1 VNEQAGL
8 DIHDHVNELT
18 RTHQHVER
26 YEDRQG
32 LELWTKQHVTTAP
45 SLIMQ
50 LICGTPASQGSDSGS
65 ATFASRPAARI
76 EAIDT
81 AMLIDDEASRW
92 LYRLGAD
99 DPNERPD
106 PITGQPM
113 PGVRA
118 STGQATINVVNKL
131 HGLHASAESCGHE
144 KPRRNKKGRPDC
156 CNRHHIEHDVKRW
169 WTQARIVSGWDSP
182 AWRPDNTCP
191 VCDVRRSLRV
201 NLSLQTALCVE
212 CREVW
217 DSTTIGLLA
226 EHIRAENMED
236 EEATA

>member
-1 VNEQAGL
+1 MNEQAGL

-18 RTHQHVER
+18 RTHQHIER

-76 EAIDT
+76 EALDT
-81 AMLIDDEASRW
+81 VMLIDDEASRW
-92 LYRLGAD
+92 VKRLGED
-99 DPNERPD
+99 DPGD
-106 PITGQPM
+106 KLDKTTGQHVA
-113 PGVRA
+113 G
-118 STGQATINVVNKL
+118 SGTIACISLL
-131 HGLHASAESCGHE
+131 HGLHAAAKPCE
-144 KPRRNKKGRPDC
+144 KRKKGC
-156 CNRHHIEHDVKRW
+156 CTAHDIEHDVRRW
-169 WTQARIVSGWDSP
+169 WHQARIVSGWDSP

-226 EHIRAENMED
+226 EHIRGENLED
-236 EEATA
+236 VEEVS